1 MNESLF
7 PGYVRLNVQTFFD
20 PLDDPRQTQP
30 TYVGLA
36 SSLSYRPYD
45 GSLCVKGG
53 LSDVGMHDILTGW
66 LGCKKGTA
74 LPDEMRSRWGMVRV
88 WLDPSA
94 RSDQPLGMRMGIIA
108 GQDDRT
114 IRPESNFSY
123 GETDRQLRMAGAAL
137 LLMLE
142 QPLDKLR
149 LLDGR
154 EMIISRPVLA
164 CAMRRFARVT
174 HGG

>member
-1 MNESLF
+1 MSELCF
-7 PGYVRLNVQTFFD
+7 PQYVRLNVQTFFD

-36 SSLSYRPYD
+36 SSLSYHPYD

-53 LSDVGMHDILTGW
+53 LSDVGMHDLLARE
-66 LGCKKGTA
+66 LGCDKEIA
-74 LPDEMRSRWGMVRV
+74 LPNEMHSCQGAVRV

-94 RSDQPLGMRMGIIA
+94 RSDQPLGMGMGIIA

-114 IRPESNFSY
+114 IKPESNFSCE
-123 GETDRQLRMAGAAL
+123 ETNRQLRMAGAVL

-164 CAMRRFARVT
+164 RAIHRFARAT
-174 HGG
+174 YGG